1 MGYKITTLVEN
12 CVYGRKLQAEHGL
25 SLYIETSGHR
35 LLFDTGASDL
45 FIRNARLLHIDL
57 QKVDYLILSHGH
69 SDHTGGLRY
78 FLELNTQA
86 TVVCKREIF
95 SPKFKDERENGMMH
109 TQNLDRSRFRFI
121 TKQTELLPGVF
132 LFPSI
137 DIINQADTH
146 FERFW
151 VQQEDGCKIPDTF
164 QDELAVVLVEPEGFS
179 VLSACSHRGITNILR
194 TVQAAFPESPCK
206 LLLGGFHIHNA
217 EKQKY
222 QVIAD
227 YLQEYLPRQIG
238 VCHCTGVDKYAFFYK
253 DFGDNTFYNY
263 TGKLIQTDL
272 SE

>member
-1 MGYKITTLVEN
+1 M
-12 CVYGRKLQAEHGL
+12 
-25 SLYIETSGHR
+25 SGR
-35 LLFDTGASDL
+35 LLDAVPLSSLTGVGAAQSSKLAKIGLHTVQDL
-45 FIRNARLLHIDL
+45 LLHL
-57 QKVDYLILSHGH
+57 P
-69 SDHTGGLRY
+69 LRY
-78 FLELNTQA
+78 E
-86 TVVCKREIF
+86 
-95 SPKFKDERENGMMH
+95 
-109 TQNLDRSRFRFI
+109 DRTHLYPI
-121 TKQTELLPGVF
+121 AELLPGVF

-137 DIINQADTH
+137 DIINQEDTH

-164 QDELAVVLVEPEGFS
+164 QDELAMVLVEPEGFS

-253 DFGDNTFYNY
+253 DFGDSTFYNY

>member
-1 MGYKITTLVEN
+1 MKNLLIIQSSPIKINYLTDDFTAPHTN
-12 CVYGRKLQAEHGL
+12 FCFFIINHPKLSRSNALQLFERQDVKL
-25 SLYIETSGHR
+25 LPPFLYQFS
-35 LLFDTGASDL
+35 F
-45 FIRNARLLHIDL
+45 
-57 QKVDYLILSHGH
+57 
-69 SDHTGGLRY
+69 
-78 FLELNTQA
+78 
-86 TVVCKREIF
+86 CKF
-95 SPKFKDERENGMMH
+95 GS
-109 TQNLDRSRFRFI
+109 FRFI
-121 TKQTELLPGVF
+121 TKQIELLPGVF